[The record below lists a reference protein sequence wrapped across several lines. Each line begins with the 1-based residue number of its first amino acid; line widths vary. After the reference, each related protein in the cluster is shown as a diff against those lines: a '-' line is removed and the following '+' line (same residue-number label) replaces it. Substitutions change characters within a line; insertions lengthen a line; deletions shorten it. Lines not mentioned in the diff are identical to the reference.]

1 MGQIVSSAA
10 KPKRCNLNKLSQLE
24 TPAAGEHIL
33 VSSDNSMNAA
43 GQGNFDCYIEG
54 DGIKAASELPLLEID
69 EGFNVLKETIEGTI
83 VRTEEGVSTIIKRV
97 RGTSDDFI
105 YGYIVSAGPEITSSN
120 SYFSWIVTI
129 EHDGF
134 IYVDP
139 NNKGNVGAMF
149 RAGLTKNGTSWKNYA
164 GSESGMPTSSSKWA
178 VKSGEQLYVS
188 IKNVNLTSSFIFQ
201 YEYAVTKYGLSE
213 DVEIPSSSISTIVE
227 EIVDD
232 NVSDIRDVVFQTEV
246 TTYDNNSEGIQAG
259 FFYRV
264 DLTPPE
270 LRRDSRFASLMIPV
284 IEGDVITSNSSTSG
298 DTVGSVLK
306 YADNSLAKITPT
318 DGKYTITSEMV
329 ANGVVGL
336 GLSWNLSNTPNI
348 TATKTSTIKLSDRVA
363 ALEEEIGG
371 GSTQVTGIPAN
382 NAYKGV
388 APSVF
393 REKLLNMTDD
403 VNILLLGD
411 SMTAY
416 TNSGTEL
423 PNAANLPAG
432 CQRNAI
438 TYQLWNLLCKN
449 KPQCDRFDSEV
460 NTFTESGTWAL
471 SDVTKQNNS
480 VNSGAEKGEFSQDN
494 CVYHEA
500 TTTGAS
506 VAFQWDLDSYE
517 KLNFIHRISAYDGTT
532 GVTISCTS
540 GKVLVYDRTNDAWV
554 EANGFVF
561 SQTKTAGYKPDYE
574 ADWVR
579 NVPLKMK
586 RVDGE
591 TGSVTLTFTNTGS
604 GTMYYWGTER
614 YNWNIVR
621 VTNIGRG
628 GRHIELLRGSI
639 KSEIEYRDVDLIV
652 LQLPL
657 WNELKL
663 GGDFNGDWDARHI
676 NFLNYL
682 KSKSNN
688 FADFQVIVNVYH
700 TQVYDW
706 DGNKNLQFQAN
717 GVSTNPKTDLPSW
730 QCEMK
735 TISSLDNYDAN
746 VPVCNLVNELYV
758 YAQSIGKTMQ
768 EILSNTE
775 FTVDGTHC
783 SGKGFAFYS
792 GIIASMMYE

>member
-1 MGQIVSSAA
+1 MGQIRGRSAKSDA
-10 KPKRCNLNKLSQLE
+10 CNIRSLSLFG
-24 TPAAGEHIL
+24 TPAAGQHIL
-33 VSSDNSMNAA
+33 VSTDNSAMQN
-43 GQGNFDCYIEG
+43 GQGNFDAYVVG
-54 DGIKAASELPLLEID
+54 DGHTAATALELKHINPELY
-69 EGFNVLKETIEGTI
+69 KTIETTYTSENGSFAPYDGYVKRTLNPPSLVRASGFKVMYVPISKPCRIVTNTSVPGT
-83 VRTEEGVSTIIKRV
+83 STIGHMVIN
-97 RGTSDDFI
+97 
-105 YGYIVSAGPEITSSN
+105 SSN
-120 SYFSWIVTI
+120 AYVADIVPT
-129 EHDGF
+129 
-134 IYVDP
+134 
-139 NNKGNVGAMF
+139 
-149 RAGLTKNGTSWKNYA
+149 NG
-164 GSESGMPTSSSKWA
+164 
-178 VKSGEQLYVS
+178 
-188 IKNVNLTSSFIFQ
+188 
-201 YEYAVTKYGLSE
+201 
-213 DVEIPSSSISTIVE
+213 
-227 EIVDD
+227 
-232 NVSDIRDVVFQTEV
+232 VFQITQDLIDAGAVVAMISFVLSATPFDTIYATVQEDYLILDDIDKLNYDVDELRGEFYQEEV

-259 FFYRV
+259 YYRV

-270 LRRDSRFASLMIPV
+270 WRGASGFASLLIPV

-298 DTVGSVLK
+298 AAGSVLK
-306 YADNSLAKITPT
+306 YADNSLVLITPT

-460 NTFTESGTWAL
+460 NTFTESETWAL

-480 VNSGAEKGEFSQDN
+480 VNSEAEKGEFSADN

-500 TTTGAS
+500 SATGAS

-517 KLNFIHRISAYDGTT
+517 KLNFIYRVSAYDGTT

-540 GKVLVYDRTNDAWV
+540 GKVLVYDRANSAWV

-561 SQTKTAGYKPDYE
+561 SQTKVAGVKTDYE

-586 RVDGE
+586 RVDGA
-591 TGSVTLTFTNTGS
+591 TGSVALTFTNTGS

-628 GRHIELLRGSI
+628 GRHIQLLQGSI

-657 WNELKL
+657 WNELKQ
-663 GGDFNGDWDARHI
+663 GGNFNGIWDARHI
-676 NFLNYL
+676 GFLDYL
-682 KSKSNN
+682 KSQSDN

-700 TQVYDW
+700 TQMYDW

-717 GVSTNPKTDLPSW
+717 GVATNPKTDLPSW

-746 VPVCNLVNELYV
+746 VPVCNLVNELYD

-792 GIIASMMYE
+792 GLIAPMMYE